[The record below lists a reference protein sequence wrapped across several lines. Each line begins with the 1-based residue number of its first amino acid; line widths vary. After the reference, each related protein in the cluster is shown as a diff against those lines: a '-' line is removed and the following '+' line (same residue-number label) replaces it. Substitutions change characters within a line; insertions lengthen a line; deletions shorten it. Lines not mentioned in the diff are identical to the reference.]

1 MFKKSDKHKQLD
13 AFSSPI
19 EYLKDSSMNYYL
31 KNDSWHNQF
40 REQVVMRVD
49 ESLFSVLYSNGKG
62 APNASIRVLIGM
74 MILKEGQG
82 WSDEQ
87 LFESSN
93 YNLLVR
99 SALGLMTLEAAVPVA
114 STYYLFRRN
123 LVEYAKEHEE
133 DLFKKCQAQITKS
146 QILEFN
152 VSGKQVRMDSK
163 LIGSNIAWYTRYEL
177 IHETLRLFI
186 AERQEF
192 IYKKSL
198 SKEEFLLIRSIEG
211 ETGNKVVYRSTK
223 VEIDQ
228 QFIALGLLMYRF
240 INLFKSNTYGQY
252 QTLKTV
258 FEQQFSVSKEKIVL
272 PLENEKISSKSIQS
286 PHDTDCHYRNKDG
299 NKVKG
304 YSVNVTET
312 CDQPKEDEQ
321 DKPILNLITD
331 IQVEV
336 VSTSDCDFLK
346 QALSQSQEIL
356 PDNIE
361 KVYTDGAYNSVANQD
376 YCQDNFIDLLLTGMQ
391 GGKPRYEVSLDSQDQ
406 NRLIVIDN
414 ITGNQIESQQVIARK
429 DPTLKKWRIKTDEG
443 KYRYFNLE
451 TLRASILR
459 KKLKEIPIEE
469 TNIRC
474 NVEATIFQ
482 LGYHYSND
490 KSNYRTLA
498 KHKLWAYSR
507 SIWINFVRILKY
519 VTQICQRALACL
531 QKAKYRINICNLPLL
546 NVFILSIK
554 IITNKYPKHMQVST
568 F

>member
-62 APNASIRVLIGM
+62 APNVSIRVLIGM

-99 SALGLMTLEAAVPVA
+99 SALGLMTLEDAVPVA

-198 SKEEFLLIRSIEG
+198 SKEEFLLIRNIEG

-240 INLFKSNTYGQY
+240 INLFKSNPYGQY
-252 QTLKTV
+252 QTIKMV
-258 FEQQFSVSKEKIVL
+258 FEQQFSVSKEKLVL

-304 YSVNVTET
+304 YSANVTET

-321 DKPILNLITD
+321 DKPVLNLITD
-331 IQVEV
+331 TQVEV

-356 PDNIE
+356 PNNIE
-361 KVYTDGAYNSVANQD
+361 KAYTDGAYNSVGNQD

-414 ITGNQIESQQVIARK
+414 ITGNQIESQQINARK

-507 SIWINFVRILKY
+507 SLWINFVRILKY

-531 QKAKYRINICNLPLL
+531 QKAKYIINICNLSLL

-554 IITNKYPKHMQVST
+554 IITNKYPKYIHVST